1 MNLKSNSTELL
12 NECCW
17 IAFAH
22 RFDKHKEMSAA
33 QQSIPADAP
42 AYRSK
47 VAKTLRIRLSDI
59 ADLLPVG
66 QLLRP
71 IAPDETIDLPA
82 GHILAHIVPTL
93 SLSLLAE
100 LHPDLIEH
108 SGGVVRIPAHRIAKA
123 YTLQETTDT
132 APDEPDEF
140 LFRDEIPSPSAHLQ
154 KILSPRDV
162 SDDAADAIPTEPGE
176 AQPASESEPQPSRLA
191 EIISNLPTFQRVTET
206 TFLTLKPLAPA
217 PNPPHTTAESEIPDQ
232 HALQTLFMT
241 DENLSTGRVVE
252 LCGGLPGIQSCVL
265 TSENQVVASHNIP
278 EGLDIVSLS
287 SNAAAMLRAMHD
299 ASADMGIGEI
309 PAVTLH
315 TAKGPLS
322 IFQKEHLAMLV
333 FHGDRGFIPGVRE
346 KMTAA
351 LSELATAPLALPA
364 PSTEG

>member
-1 MNLKSNSTELL
+1 
-12 NECCW
+12 
-17 IAFAH
+17 
-22 RFDKHKEMSAA
+22 MSAA
-33 QQSIPADAP
+33 PQSLATESP
-42 AYRSK
+42 AYRS
-47 VAKTLRIRLSDI
+47 AAPQTLRLRLSDI
-59 ADLLPVG
+59 AGSLPQE

-71 IAPDETIDLPA
+71 IDEEETIDLPA

-93 SLSLLAE
+93 SLRLLAE
-100 LHPDLIEH
+100 LKPDLIE
-108 SGGVVRIPAHRIAKA
+108 SLSGVVRLPAHRIAKA
-123 YTLQETTDT
+123 YTLLETRDST
-132 APDEPDEF
+132 PSEPDDF
-140 LFRDEIPSPSAHLQ
+140 LFRDEIPSPSAHLG
-154 KILSPRDV
+154 KILAPPDEPEIEQLPEPV
-162 SDDAADAIPTEPGE
+162 EAATEH
-176 AQPASESEPQPSRLA
+176 ESEPPPRRLA

-206 TFLTLKPLAPA
+206 TFLTLKPLAPEPQPSNA
-217 PNPPHTTAESEIPDQ
+217 AAESEIPDQ
-232 HALQTLFMT
+232 HALQALFMT

-299 ASADMGIGEI
+299 ASAGMGIGEI

-333 FHGDRGFIPGVRE
+333 FHGDRGFVPGVRE

-351 LSELATAPLALPA
+351 LTELTRTPLALPA
-364 PSTEG
+364 PATEG